1 MDGYLRT
8 EFLRVEKMASNGTNS
23 NHLGRGDDFV
33 IYCDA
38 SSQGLGAVLVQHGK
52 VIAYA
57 SR

>member
-8 EFLRVEKMASNGTNS
+8 EFLRVEKMASNSTNS
-23 NHLGRGDDFV
+23 NHPRRGDDFV
-33 IYCDA
+33 IYCNA
-38 SSQGLGAVLVQHGK
+38 SGQGLGAVLVQHGK